1 MRTDLAK
8 LAIMKTANVGT
19 LRNNLS
25 KYLEMVRKGETIEI
39 LDRKTPV
46 ARLTP
51 IEPSTKPGKGSLSP
65 WMQKLIREGRVR
77 PPVKPLPPD
86 FFDRIPGNKN
96 ARVVEA
102 LLEERRS
109 GR

>member
-1 MRTDLAK
+1 MR
-8 LAIMKTANVGT
+8 TANVGT

-51 IEPSTKPGKGSLSP
+51 IEPSMKPSKGSRSP
-65 WMQKLIREGRVR
+65 WMEQLIREGRVR
-77 PPVKPLPPD
+77 PPLAKLPAD
-86 FFDRIPGNKN
+86 FFDKLPGNKS
-96 ARVVEA
+96 ARVVDA
-102 LLEERRS
+102 LLEERRT